1 MITTKYIFPLINPF
15 HSIFINKINWITIF
29 VISKTI
35 INHDTE
41 SIIILNTFTATT
53 CINTL
58 IIRIVGMIKD
68 RFIFETDKE
77 KRGFFQH

>member
-1 MITTKYIFPLINPF
+1 MLN
-15 HSIFINKINWITIF
+15 
-29 VISKTI
+29 I
-35 INHDTE
+35 I
-41 SIIILNTFTATT
+41 TATT
-53 CINTL
+53 CSNTL